1 MSTLPKGFTFVDDDD
16 TDETPEVVQQQTGL
30 PAGMAFVE
38 EEYVPPAEVEKAV
51 PEYTPAEER
60 IETVREELPTEPTS
74 MKSLVE
80 DDELVADIL
89 QYRQDRF
96 GVEKDVKAANIV
108 FGRAGFNVG
117 DISIGGGQEL
127 TNENV
132 VDDLMDHYRFM
143 TQNSMNAASEI
154 SWLNSLKDKEA
165 DAIAQ
170 ANASSS
176 PADQKRYTDQ
186 ANEFAEQR
194 ERALRLYKRAE
205 NVGSLFNS
213 KRYKEMSGMEAVGD
227 IVDAVG
233 GNVLAVMSDPLTV
246 VTAGVGRY
254 LSSGLSAAGMSPIKA
269 GIIAAARTAPV
280 EAGGAAVVDILVQ
293 NAEIEMGARD
303 SIDYTRTATVSGVSG
318 LTAGA
323 MSGVGTRNAAKKVSI
338 GTRGQLDAA
347 LKEMRKTQLE
357 AAKKANDKHG
367 IFAEDVRENLAKGLT
382 DIYGDDV
389 IIRNKDG
396 VIKAI
401 DSEVIKKSPNAQSFF
416 EKVEVDGRMITAVDE
431 DIIQPEIS
439 FDIFE
444 RVTASMGDMVA
455 GLKDGSLKLV
465 DNVDSNLTLKDLTG
479 PLTKTTAGKER
490 VSERMLNIM
499 SNVTEDSMDEV
510 ISIMGKYGV
519 TKREVAAAMFAD
531 ASRAGRTLGNLSALQ
546 KKFVTAG
553 SRRTAADI
561 AEAADADAASAI
573 GNTWRRLEDIRRLTL
588 VSGVATA
595 ARNNISQVLRSG
607 VDTLVYSFES
617 AINPNKKY
625 SFNGSLA
632 QLKHTFFDPGD
643 AGTVAKFMLD
653 AFPDQRMRFYNQYS
667 EISNKL
673 ATGNPGQNALSKQS
687 GGVAKENPILD
698 TWENAIHHVNILN
711 RFQEAVYRNGAFT
724 ASIQRQL
731 YDKGVDMVDVLK
743 QGTLT
748 RDVTEDMVAKAT
760 DDALEFTYA
769 SQPKTAMGRLINNFI
784 VQSGLTTV
792 IPFPRFM
799 IKAMEFTY
807 NYNVTGAGTAL
818 FRYSA
823 AKLKGEKV
831 TDEVYRQFA
840 EGIAGG
846 LPLITLGYM
855 LRDRENDMA
864 GSEWYMLKDGMGN
877 EFDARPFFPLTPY
890 LLIGE
895 MLHRG
900 TIPIEFFKDPN
911 VLKET
916 SVKEMLEGFTGTNFR
931 GSGPISMI
939 TEDLLSETADPL
951 DQQDTYNNLGRY
963 VGEMVS
969 GYGQPIWQI
978 ADAASL
984 FTDMNQRQKDYAED
998 PKYRDGVTS
1007 FFNGMWRPIKLRGG
1021 KIAEELGEAF
1031 GFELAD
1037 TPEKEDPR
1045 FEETKERVMPF
1056 MKLMFGATLE
1066 RVPPKYVMELYDLGF
1081 DYRNFMT
1088 RTSSPRV
1095 DRAVNREMGIAMN
1108 MEIPEVLATAR
1119 EEGLSAE
1126 ETSALTGKWIT
1137 RAKSMIRAEMKLADE
1152 DTVAAANISKFRG
1165 QPQASKRAAMDAFE
1179 QEYGRE
1185 VDMFK
1190 PDEVLRLLD
1199 YTKTHGRYAKQRQ

>member
-1 MSTLPKGFTFVDDDD
+1 MSNLPDGFTFVGG
-16 TDETPEVVQQQTGL
+16 TSTPPPIVTPETEEENGL
-30 PAGMAFVE
+30 PAGFRAVQDDDPRPE
-38 EEYVPPAEVEKAV
+38 PTQQEIAQTV
-51 PEYTPAEER
+51 PEYETGEER
-60 IETVREELPTEPTS
+60 IEAVREEIPTEPTS
-74 MKSLVE
+74 IKSLAE
-80 DDELVADIL
+80 DDELIADIL

-96 GVEKDVKAANIV
+96 GVEKDRPASNIL
-108 FGRAGFNVG
+108 FGELF
-117 DISIGGGQEL
+117 GGQEL
-127 TNENV
+127 TNENIA
-132 VDDLMDHYRFM
+132 DDLMDHYRFL

-154 SWLNSLKDKEA
+154 AWLNSLKDREA
-165 DAIAQ
+165 EAIAQ
-170 ANASSS
+170 ANAASS

-194 ERALRLYKRAE
+194 ERALRIYKRAE
-205 NVGSLFNS
+205 NVAGLFNS
-213 KRYKEMSGMEAVGD
+213 KRYKEMEWSEAVGD
-227 IVDAVG
+227 IADAVG
-233 GNVLAVMSDPLTV
+233 GNVLAVMSDPLTLL
-246 VTAGVGRY
+246 TAGFGRY
-254 LSSGLSAAGMSPIKA
+254 FTSGLAAAGVSPLKA

-293 NAEIEMGARD
+293 NAEIEMGARTD
-303 SIDYTRTATVSGVSG
+303 VDLTRTATVAGVSG

-323 MSGVGTRNAAKKVSI
+323 MSGVGTRNAAKRVSI
-338 GTRGQLDAA
+338 GSRGELDKA
-347 LKEMRKTQLE
+347 LKDMRKKQTD

-367 IFAEDVRENLAKGLT
+367 VFAEDVRENLAKGLT
-382 DIYGDDV
+382 DIYGPDV
-389 IIRNKDG
+389 IIRDKDG

-401 DSEVIKKSPNAQSFF
+401 DSEVIKKSPNSQAFF
-416 EKVEVDGRMITAVDE
+416 EKVEVDGRMISAVDE

-444 RVTASMGDMVA
+444 RVTAAMGDMVA

-465 DNVDSNLTLKDLTG
+465 DNVDENLTLKDLTG
-479 PLTKTTAGKER
+479 PLTKTRAGRER

-499 SNVTEDSMDEV
+499 SNVTEESMDEV
-510 ISIMGKYGV
+510 ITIMGKYGV

-561 AEAADADAASAI
+561 AESADADAASAI

-588 VSGVATA
+588 VSGIATA

-607 VDTLVYSFES
+607 VDTLVYGFES
-617 AINPNKKY
+617 AINPNKKA
-625 SFNGSLA
+625 SFQGSLA

-643 AGTVAKFMLD
+643 AGTIAKFMLD
-653 AFPDQRMRFYNQYS
+653 AFPDQKARFYNQYS

-673 ATGNPGQNALSKQS
+673 GKGNPGQNALSKQS
-687 GGVAKENPILD
+687 EGLSKSNVILD
-698 TWENAIHHVNILN
+698 KWENVIHHANILN

-731 YDKGVDMVDVLK
+731 LDKGIDMNKVLK
-743 QGTLT
+743 EGTLT
-748 RDVTEDMVAKAT
+748 RDVTEDMIAKAT

-807 NYNVTGAGTAL
+807 NYNVTGAATAL
-818 FRYSA
+818 FRMGA
-823 AKLKGEKV
+823 AKAKGGKV
-831 TDEVYRQFA
+831 TDEMYRQLS

-846 LPLITLGYM
+846 IPLIALGYY
-855 LRDRENDMA
+855 LRDRDNDIA
-864 GSEWYMLKDGMGN
+864 GTDWYMLKDGMGN

-900 TIPIEFFKDPN
+900 TIPIEFFRDPN

-951 DQQDTYNNLGRY
+951 EQQDVYNNLGRY

-969 GYGQPIWQI
+969 GYGQPIWQV

-998 PKYRDGVTS
+998 PKYRDGVES
-1007 FFNGMWRPIKLRGG
+1007 FFNGFMRPINLRAE
-1021 KIAEELGEAF
+1021 KITEEVGEAF
-1031 GFELAD
+1031 GFEVSD
-1037 TPEKEDPR
+1037 RPEKEDPR
-1045 FEETKERVMPF
+1045 FEETQERVMPF
-1056 MKLMFGATLE
+1056 MKLFFGATLQ
-1066 RVPPKYVMELYDLGF
+1066 RVPPRYVTDLYDLGF

-1088 RTSSPRV
+1088 RTSSPKV
-1095 DRAVNREMGIAMN
+1095 DRYVNREMGIAMN
-1108 MEIPEVLATAR
+1108 MEIPELLATAR
-1119 EEGLSAE
+1119 EEGLSAA
-1126 ETSALTGKWIT
+1126 ETAALTGKWIS
-1137 RAKSMIRAEMKLADE
+1137 RAKSMIRAEVKLADE

-1165 QPQASKRAAMDAFE
+1165 QPQASKRAAFEAFE
-1179 QEYGRE
+1179 KEYGRE
-1185 VDMFK
+1185 VDMFE
-1190 PDEVLRLLD
+1190 PAEVLRLLD
-1199 YTKTHGRYAKQRQ
+1199 YTRTHSRYAKQRQ